1 MATKKYNA
9 DHIAK
14 VLKGI
19 QDKIPRNLIAN
30 AVSIHKLTPTVEKV
44 MDAAISWSSETI
56 SEEKKNKIRELK
68 AAGEFSKTT
77 FVDNI
82 PVQKKINNF
91 VSREINRAIKS
102 GELPP
107 RSKIKDVD
115 FIRDMYK
122 RLQTHE

>member
-19 QDKIPRNLIAN
+19 QDKIPRNLVAN

-44 MDAAISWSSETI
+44 MDAALLSETI

-107 RSKIKDVD
+107 RSKIQDVD